1 VLAERPGLTIPEVFT
16 GSEPAPAITE
26 CGSAV
31 MVRSVMLWR
40 WEIPQRGREGLLVG
54 DQCDGER
61 HAIALRTP
69 AL

>member
-1 VLAERPGLTIPEVFT
+1 
-16 GSEPAPAITE
+16 
-26 CGSAV
+26 